1 MTYRVFITPEALN
14 EIKNL
19 PGNMRHRIKR
29 AVDSLS
35 ENPFPPGSK
44 QLEWNERE
52 FQLCR
57 LRIEKWRVIYLVNE
71 SEKTVDVLGVRK
83 RPPYDYGDL
92 SALLSDL

>member
-1 MTYRVFITPEALN
+1 MTYRVFITPDAFN
-14 EIKNL
+14 EIKNS
-19 PGNMRHRIKR
+19 PGNVRQRIKR
-29 AVDSLS
+29 AVDNLS

-44 QLEWNERE
+44 QLEWNESE

-92 SALLSDL
+92 SVLLSDL